1 MVSKTSM
8 PKWTRGLLPI
18 LMIGLVAGVA
28 CSQPSGPPPPDS
40 DENSTSMVGKPAPDF
55 SLPAAGGG
63 KVSLG
68 DYRGKKAVLLYFS
81 MGPG

>member
-1 MVSKTSM
+1 MSKF
-8 PKWTRGLLPI
+8 KKGLLPI
-18 LMIGLVAGVA
+18 LLMGLVAGVA

-55 SLPAAGGG
+55 ALPAAGGED
-63 KVSLG
+63 VSLS